1 MSHESSTIA
10 GEGILKPDVVA
21 SDYFLLRVKDY
32 ERQYKIGW
40 GEFLGKYESGQ
51 LDADRSNR
59 DFVEWAFMC
68 RTFSSELIQMEA
80 KGPPGG
86 GDVFSEKPENLSG
99 FCFGFIHTCLT
110 LKSILRKLRSSSALA
125 EQQSALMDRTI
136 FRIGRSGK

>member
-1 MSHESSTIA
+1 MSDKNSTIT

-80 KGPPGG
+80 KSPPGG

-99 FCFGFIHTCLT
+99 FCFGLIDTCSM
-110 LKSILRKLRSSSALA
+110 LKSILRKLRNSSAHA
-125 EQQSALMDRTI
+125 ARQSALMDPTI
-136 FRIGRSGK
+136 SRIRRSGR